1 MEDFGAQNTAHANIE
16 SRSATAR
23 SFRYPGRIKN
33 DGAVIKLGLA
43 RRSASPCYSRESGN
57 PFHLVIL
64 SAAKNLKNIFRIF
77 AAEQKKAEE
86 KNLRKERRAT
96 LFMQAQK
103 TSAPFSY
110 KYCDLS
116 ENPFC

>member
-1 MEDFGAQNTAHANIE
+1 MEAFGAQNSTPANIE
-16 SRSATAR
+16 SRSSPAR
-23 SFRYPGRIKN
+23 SFRCPGRVKN

-43 RRSASPCYSRESGN
+43 WRSASPCHSRESGN

-77 AAEQKKAEE
+77 AAEQKRAEE
-86 KNLRKERRAT
+86 KSLRKERRAT

-103 TSAPFSY
+103 TSAHF
-110 KYCDLS
+110 
-116 ENPFC
+116 

>member
-1 MEDFGAQNTAHANIE
+1 LGICLAAFGAQNTAHANIE
-16 SRSATAR
+16 SRSAAAR
-23 SFRYPGRIKN
+23 SFRCPGRVKN

-43 RRSASPCYSRESGN
+43 WRSAYPCHSRESGN

-77 AAEQKKAEE
+77 AAEEKRAEE

-103 TSAPFSY
+103 NLSPF
-110 KYCDLS
+110 LI
-116 ENPFC
+116 